1 MKFYFKIFFIALPIL
16 VALDVSWVGVI
27 ANSFYKTTVGDLMA
41 TTPNYYGAIAFYLIY
56 TVGLL
61 YFALLPALRER
72 SFVLAFIRAGVLGF
86 VTYGVYNVTNTA
98 VLTHWSYIVCV
109 VDTAW
114 GVVVSSVTAGLTYLL
129 ATKLYGLEENE
140 SLTPKEQVLI

>member
-27 ANSFYKTTVGDLMA
+27 ANSFYRAEVGDLMA
-41 TTPNYYGAIAFYLIY
+41 VSPNYYGAIAFYLIY
-56 TVGLL
+56 TIGLL
-61 YFALLPALRER
+61 YFSLLPALKEG
-72 SFVLAFIRAGVLGF
+72 SFVLAFIRAGILGF

-98 VLTHWSYIVCV
+98 VLVHWSYVVCV

-114 GVVVSSVTAGLTYLL
+114 GVVISSVTAGLTYLL
-129 ATKLYGLEENE
+129 ATKLYGLEQVENRAE
-140 SLTPKEQVLI
+140 KEQVLI